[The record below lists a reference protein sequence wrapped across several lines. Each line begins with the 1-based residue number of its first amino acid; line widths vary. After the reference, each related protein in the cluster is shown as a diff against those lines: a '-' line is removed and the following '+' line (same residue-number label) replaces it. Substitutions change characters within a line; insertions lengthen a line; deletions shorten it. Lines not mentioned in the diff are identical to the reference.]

1 MASSTTARRRIAAL
15 FFLLAGVVVVVYAT
29 QALGSNKSHSAASH
43 ELTFRAN
50 GRVVAR
56 VSTDTFDLQTARERV
71 RLRRVIMNQLP
82 SAVSTRSD
90 GVRTSFELQRRD
102 AVSDAL
108 RLGGDGGNLT
118 VATTPV
124 AAKIEAP
131 VIKQK
136 LRNNCE
142 ATALQILLRTAG
154 KSVSQLDLQAQLP
167 KSGSLD
173 PTGSA
178 DSRRWGDPD
187 VGFVGRPDGGGSAG
201 GFGVYPGPVRRLAAK
216 HGVALRSLTRRPAR
230 EVYST
235 LLAGHAVMVWV
246 GLGDGPYSSWQSPD
260 GRNVT
265 VNLNEHTVVLNG
277 LDRSGQISVVNPL
290 TGTAE
295 SWSKA
300 KFESMWELLGKRAL
314 ST

>member
-1 MASSTTARRRIAAL
+1 MASSTTVRRRIAAL
-15 FFLLAGVVVVVYAT
+15 FFLFVGVVVVVYAT

-43 ELTFRAN
+43 ELTFRVN

-82 SAVSTRSD
+82 STVSTRSG

-102 AVSDAL
+102 AASDAL
-108 RLGGDGGNLT
+108 RLSGRGGNLT

-124 AAKIEAP
+124 AARIEAP
-131 VIKQK
+131 VIKQR

-154 KSVSQLDLQAQLP
+154 RNVSQLDLQAQLP
-167 KSGSLD
+167 RSGSLD
-173 PTGSA
+173 PSGPA
-178 DSRRWGDPD
+178 DNRRWGDPD

-216 HGVALRSLTRRPAR
+216 HGVALRNLTGRRAQDI
-230 EVYST
+230 YST
-235 LLAGHAVMVWV
+235 ILAGHAVMVWV
-246 GLGDGPYSSWQSPD
+246 GLGDGPYSSWRSPA
-260 GRNVT
+260 GRTIT

-277 LDRSGQISVVNPL
+277 LDGRGQVSVVNPL

-295 SWSKA
+295 SWTKA